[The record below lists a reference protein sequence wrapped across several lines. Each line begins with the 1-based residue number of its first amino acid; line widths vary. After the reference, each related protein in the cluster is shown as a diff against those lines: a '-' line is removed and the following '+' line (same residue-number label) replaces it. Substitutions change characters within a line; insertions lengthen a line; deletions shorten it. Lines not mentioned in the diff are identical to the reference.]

1 MCWRI
6 ELGATINLDDFTHI
20 DFLEKT
26 IGHIPETISCRFNP
40 GGVFQLGESK
50 EGFQVMDNPGDS
62 KYGFTREQI
71 FEGFKLLKAKG
82 AKRFGIHAFL
92 ASNTISNDYY
102 PALAGHLC
110 SRLAVELKRRRPAA
124 DIRFINLSGGVGI
137 PYRPEQPEPTT
148 SSPSARVC
156 VESL

>member
-1 MCWRI
+1 MLAD

-62 KYGFTREQI
+62 KYGFTRPQI

-82 AKRFGIHAFL
+82 ARRVWHPLPSWPPTRFPMT
-92 ASNTISNDYY
+92 TIPHWPVS
-102 PALAGHLC
+102 
-110 SRLAVELKRRRPAA
+110 S
-124 DIRFINLSGGVGI
+124 LSW
-137 PYRPEQPEPTT
+137 RW
-148 SSPSARVC
+148 S
-156 VESL
+156 